1 MAMMHKFPSYFS
13 ETHCSQLKAIGLGDS
28 FAPNM
33 VLLGSSADPNVVEK
47 MVGESAK
54 NNVQS
59 LTGDKEDFPCV
70 KGDNKGEE
78 GVLKGEMDEFVSAQL
93 EATAPRTM
101 DKAML
106 RLNLKKPKVGGKT
119 K

>member
-13 ETHCSQLKAIGLGDS
+13 ETHCSRLKAIGLGDS

-101 DKAML
+101 D
-106 RLNLKKPKVGGKT
+106 RRCFGSTSRSPR
-119 K
+119 